1 MYLHAQTA
9 VEQLS
14 KLTQSLGPNGL
25 PNSYLRQQQQHQQQR
40 QLQQL
45 PHYTIFTKCE
55 IRNVRRG
62 EGALQVQRATTEAID
77 TDTIT
82 VTATDTAIDTFD
94 CQKILTCSA

>member
-25 PNSYLRQQQQHQQQR
+25 PNSNLKQQQQR